1 MRGLTCTRRLYKD
14 TLLFTAHSS
23 GKCVFKGF
31 FPPEDTKHHLLPP
44 VAASNTHTDTQMC
57 CRCITHHINRTVC
70 THMRQTHKDNFL
82 KYSQRHLG
90 FECGQKDGTQLC
102 VLCVC
107 GGGVMGLLFCNLLL
121 DPRGSWIATPDYLG
135 AGASTRKVIPWRQIE
150 SLSRLSLFSLNFFIL
165 SHSPFIFFL
174 NLSPSDT

>member
-57 CRCITHHINRTVC
+57 CRCITLHYITLIALYAHTCVKHTKIIFSNIPKGIWDLNVDKRMEHNCVYFVC
-70 THMRQTHKDNFL
+70 VVVVWWA
-82 KYSQRHLG
+82 YCSVI
-90 FECGQKDGTQLC
+90 C
-102 VLCVC
+102 
-107 GGGVMGLLFCNLLL
+107 
-121 DPRGSWIATPDYLG
+121 SWILG
-135 AGASTRKVIPWRQIE
+135 EVELQHLIISEPEHQQER
-150 SLSRLSLFSLNFFIL
+150 
-165 SHSPFIFFL
+165 
-174 NLSPSDT
+174 